1 MIDVLKDTLFDIKLA
16 DKYTPLTA
24 SIKYETIKNELEL
37 HINILMHRNNYIG
50 SLKIDDE
57 IEVQNSI
64 SGGFALVTIP
74 EGSFEYLLGKT
85 RITSNIRS
93 TGITAVIEV
102 MPNKNARINSLLLID
117 NECSIRVV
125 DVWLDKYILKEYDLL
140 SNNDSFML
148 QMNRKYI
155 DQCRV
160 VFRDIAPVADGSY
173 HVLVA
178 VDINDLIFIGTLKF
192 TDLELA
198 CKVSALEGAYTV
210 EEQYDW
216 MQKVLIGENN
226 KE

>member
-117 NECSIRVV
+117 N
-125 DVWLDKYILKEYDLL
+125 
-140 SNNDSFML
+140 
-148 QMNRKYI
+148 
-155 DQCRV
+155 
-160 VFRDIAPVADGSY
+160 
-173 HVLVA
+173 
-178 VDINDLIFIGTLKF
+178 
-192 TDLELA
+192 
-198 CKVSALEGAYTV
+198 
-210 EEQYDW
+210 
-216 MQKVLIGENN
+216 
-226 KE
+226 

>member
-1 MIDVLKDTLFDIKLA
+1 MFDTLDHTLFDIKLA
-16 DKYTPLTA
+16 DKYTPEVA
-24 SIKYETIKNELEL
+24 SVKYMTIKDELER
-37 HINILMHRNNYIG
+37 HINTLMHKNNYVG

-74 EGSFEYLLGKT
+74 EGSFEYLLGST

-93 TGITAVIEV
+93 GGITAVIEV
-102 MPNKNARINSLLLID
+102 IPNKNARINSLLLID
-117 NECSIRVV
+117 DECSIHVT
-125 DVWLDKYILKEYDLL
+125 DVWIDKYILKEYDLL
-140 SNNDSFML
+140 SKNSSFMSH
-148 QMNRKYI
+148 MNRKNV
-155 DQCRV
+155 DECRV
-160 VFRDIAPVADGSY
+160 SFRDIAPVADGTY

-178 VDINDLIFIGTLKF
+178 VEINNLIFNGTLKF
-192 TDLELA
+192 TDLKTA
-198 CKVSALEGAYTV
+198 CEVSALEGAYTV